1 MKSYSTERRSSVARP
16 TKLTPEVV
24 KKIVLAI
31 NAGNYAKVAA
41 QMAGIGETT
50 YYRWLE
56 MSEKPSARKEY
67 REFRESIER
76 AEAEAEV
83 IALTRVRQAAD
94 NGDWKAAGWFLE
106 RKHGERWG
114 RNDKIRQ
121 EISGVDGAPIMLSL
135 DEAKK
140 AVLAFLEEG
149 ETEYEF
155 INSGE
160 DSSTT

>member
-1 MKSYSTERRSSVARP
+1 VARP

-56 MSEKPSARKEY
+56 LSEKPNARKEY

-106 RKHGERWG
+106 RKHGDRWG

-121 EISGVDGAPIMLSL
+121 EISGVDGAPIMLSI